1 MRPIIAIV
9 LSAAIL
15 LGVHG
20 YLRFAESVRAQHAVA
35 ADATTAAGIFSAD
48 ITLTFAA
55 EADSFSVEPTS
66 LLLRQREQV
75 LFKREGLVPAG
86 EPLVVS
92 PIENIVEGANEFY
105 FECIPREEKAEATEN
120 QRPLSRAV
128 RVRIFRDGQ
137 LLAENTFWSEPGIV
151 PRGVIRVEVPRQES
165 AAPSHDH

>member
-1 MRPIIAIV
+1 MRPVIAIV

-15 LGVHG
+15 LGVQG
-20 YLRFAESVRAQHAVA
+20 YLRFAESLRAQNAVVA
-35 ADATTAAGIFSAD
+35 EVTTAAGIFSAD

-66 LLLRQREQV
+66 LLLRQRDQV
-75 LFKREGLVPAG
+75 LLKKEGLVLAG

-92 PIENIVEGANEFY
+92 PIENIVEGTNEFY
-105 FECIPREEKAEATEN
+105 FECIPREQSTEPSDN

-137 LLAENTFWSEPGIV
+137 LLAENTF
-151 PRGVIRVEVPRQES
+151 
-165 AAPSHDH
+165 